1 MAAQTNWYKP
11 NWMLGLP
18 QSGSPEAVVTT
29 ALVCN
34 SSIVRSGLQQVLLG
48 TPFVVAVSASPAD
61 PCKIYDTVSDPA
73 LVIIEATQ
81 NTGLMLEVVRQV
93 TERSQGARI
102 VVLADRLDLGFMRLA
117 HEAGLDGFCIAA
129 SGPAVLIKSLELVM
143 LGATVIPSVM
153 LRSTVNELLQN
164 TDQSL
169 QDYSV
174 DEPKLSE
181 LTSRKLSVREA
192 QILNCLSQGASNK
205 VIARKLDITEATI
218 KVHIKAILRK
228 IGVVN
233 RTQAAIW
240 ATKHLP
246 TRVGAGQHV

>member
-1 MAAQTNWYKP
+1 MAAQTNPYEP
-11 NWMLGLP
+11 NWLLGLP
-18 QSGSPEAVVTT
+18 QPGPPEAVVTT

-34 SSIVRSGLQQVLLG
+34 SSILRSGLQQVLLG
-48 TPFVVAVSASPAD
+48 TPFVVAVTASPAD
-61 PCKIYDTVSDPA
+61 PRKIYDTVSEPA

-81 NTGLMLEVVRQV
+81 NTDHMLEVGRQV
-93 TERSQGARI
+93 RERSQGARI
-102 VVLADRLDLGFMRLA
+102 VVVADRLDPSFMRLA
-117 HEAGLDGFCIAA
+117 HDAGVDGFCIAA

-153 LRSTVNELLQN
+153 LRSTMNDLLQN

-174 DEPKLSE
+174 DEPKLPE
-181 LTSRKLSVREA
+181 LTSRKLSAREA

-228 IGVVN
+228 IGAAN

-246 TRVGAGQHV
+246 T